1 MELERLSAVRAT
13 AQGLWELNFNKDNT
27 SPASFTLEG
36 GSKVEVRTEQ
46 TFDASCTGE
55 ERPANLQLPLAPHTC
70 YRCCD
75 SGICIHMHACMSQ
88 PISAKSSSCSKPCRS
103 R

>member
-36 GSKVEVRTEQ
+36 GSSVEVRTEQ
-46 TFDASCTGE
+46 TFGAARAGE
-55 ERPANLQLPLAPHTC
+55 ERPVNLILLLAPHTC
-70 YRCCD
+70 Y
-75 SGICIHMHACMSQ
+75 
-88 PISAKSSSCSKPCRS
+88 
-103 R
+103 